1 MASER
6 HAQRVFVVRLA
17 DVELTLFV
25 QDYMR
30 NPDFNTSAFKRCA
43 EEGTTAEFLQSAFPT
58 VTFPCAMQSA
68 VIGRASL
75 LTFLV

>member
-1 MASER
+1 
-6 HAQRVFVVRLA
+6 
-17 DVELTLFV
+17 
-25 QDYMR
+25 MR